1 MTTEC
6 PNCKK
11 PLKGKEEEPLI
22 CYSCGTIITKDKI
35 VQYGMGKY
43 KFIDDSIDYVTVFET
58 LQDQLDFKETAVHNK
73 ADYKYC
79 KIITPAETKTIV

>member
-1 MTTEC
+1 MTTNC
-6 PNCKK
+6 PNCGK

-43 KFIDDSIDYVTVFET
+43 KFTDDPTEYITVFET
-58 LQDQLDFKETAVHNK
+58 LRDRQDFEETVVHNK
-73 ADYKYC
+73 EDYKYC
-79 KIITPAETKTIV
+79 RIITPAGAETIV

>member
-11 PLKGKEEEPLI
+11 PLKGKEDEPFI

-35 VQYGMGKY
+35 VQFGIGKY
-43 KFIDDSIDYVTVFET
+43 KFVDDPIDYVTVFET
-58 LQDQLDFKETAVHNK
+58 LLQRIEFEEYAVHNK
-73 ADYKYC
+73 EDYKYC
-79 KIITPAETKTIV
+79 RIETVTGTQTIV